1 MLLKID
7 TYVHNFKS
15 TDHNIK
21 QKYKISLI
29 DMLDNKTIKKKY
41 KRIKK
46 EIAIIQFKLYKYFY

>member
-46 EIAIIQFKLYKYFY
+46 RDRHNTI